1 MKKKVKPKKVDEQQ
15 LKDITEKAKQQLD
28 EQKRVAEQMIK
39 DQQELLLTDTKYNQE
54 QFFNKVNSIKE
65 PLKEPVHEEIEPRLK
80 QVQPDTPN
88 AKINEP
94 VLPKTKPTIEKPIR
108 RVQPVVEKP
117 VAKKPVQQ
125 TKPVQPISKPAAT
138 NPVQVTKKP
147 VAPVQKPVKK
157 DTVQTKTSAFE
168 KDTIFA
174 QPKNTASVAPV
185 KKNVVKSTKQNK
197 PNQQPK
203 KEQSKDIFT
212 FGQTENEQ
220 YNITKRLEK
229 AKKPK
234 FEQVPY
240 DNRPVVKPAKPVVK
254 EQPKKVTTKTA
265 PKVQSKVEQKYIIWT
280 QKPQWN
286 PNLQDMFDAA
296 KSNTKNIN
304 KAATNIQKRTNKIN
318 QQQGIAKPGLVK
330 NNTQSNKN
338 DVKSSIKTST
348 GVQVYTSQQSYKL
361 NLDKLSKKDA
371 FPQVTEK
378 LKQLREIKNKRS
390 LQAGD
395 SKNTN
400 LEAIQDHK
408 KRFNIKTPYWY
419 VDKETNQALYFDGN
433 VSFYRPVYVYNVAT
447 GKGKDDTDMY
457 RKWDG
462 DYKRIAKEGKNSS
475 GAGVYVVDKV
485 EKGSS
490 YGLKRSGERA
500 YKGSNDGEPVVRL
513 RGVGHGMRVAMAM
526 HASPSPK
533 ADKDFKLPN
542 SERNTTSGCIRFE
555 VNELRKAYDEGRLF
569 EGDTV
574 YVKPHNKKSYM
585 YEHEGEIKTHLS
597 LNKDVKDKLI
607 KNRIKPKVGKYSK
620 RYKHYNAVLYNS
632 TKYNKK

>member
-1 MKKKVKPKKVDEQQ
+1 MKKKVKPIKIDEERLGDVTNSIKK
-15 LKDITEKAKQQLD
+15 KLD
-28 EQKRVAEQMIK
+28 EQNREAEQSIK
-39 DQQELLLTDTKYNQE
+39 DQGEVLLTDTKYNQE
-54 QFFNKVNSIKE
+54 QFFSKVSSIKE
-65 PLKEPVHEEIEPRLK
+65 PLKKIEEQPK
-80 QVQPDTPN
+80 QVQ
-88 AKINEP
+88 
-94 VLPKTKPTIEKPIR
+94 
-108 RVQPVVEKP
+108 QP
-117 VAKKPVQQ
+117 KPVQQ
-125 TKPVQPISKPAAT
+125 QVRPVRSTQPVKSTQPVTRTQPKPVVNKPE
-138 NPVQVTKKP
+138 VES
-147 VAPVQKPVKK
+147 KPVKK
-157 DTVQTKTSAFE
+157 VGQPKAVQPKTQVKTQPVQSKIQVE
-168 KDTIFA
+168 PKDT
-174 QPKNTASVAPV
+174 
-185 KKNVVKSTKQNK
+185 
-197 PNQQPK
+197 
-203 KEQSKDIFT
+203 
-212 FGQTENEQ
+212 
-220 YNITKRLEK
+220 
-229 AKKPK
+229 AK
-234 FEQVPY
+234 
-240 DNRPVVKPAKPVVK
+240 VVKPAKPVVK

-265 PKVQSKVEQKYIIWT
+265 PKVQSKVEQKYITWT
-280 QKPQWN
+280 QKPKWN

-318 QQQGIAKPGLVK
+318 QQQSTTKSGLVK

-338 DVKSSIKTST
+338 DVKSSVKTST

-462 DYKRIAKEGKNSS
+462 DYKRIAKERKNSS

-500 YKGSNDGEPVVRL
+500 YKGSNDGEPAVRL

-533 ADKDFKLPN
+533 ADKDFELPN

-585 YEHEGEIKTHLS
+585 YEHEGEIKTYLS
-597 LNKDVKDKLI
+597 LNKDVKDKLV
-607 KNRIKPKVGKYSK
+607 KNRIKPKVDKYSK
-620 RYKHYNAVLYNS
+620 RYKHYNAVLYNNS
-632 TKYNKK
+632 TYNKK